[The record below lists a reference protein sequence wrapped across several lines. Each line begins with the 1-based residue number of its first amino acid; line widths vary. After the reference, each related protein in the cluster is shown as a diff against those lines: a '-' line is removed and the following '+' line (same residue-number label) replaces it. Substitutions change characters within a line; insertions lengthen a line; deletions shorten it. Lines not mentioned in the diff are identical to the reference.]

1 MRRRAGWRLSSSAQP
16 LEIREP
22 DLDERP
28 HRLLEAG
35 LPRDG
40 ERLLVALPRL
50 LGRHPLLE
58 PVVAGDEQLLDP
70 RPRVV
75 RMLLR
80 PLHIRIVKRQ
90 DPPGSRRVRASRQKP
105 VRVLVA
111 DDHRL
116 FAEALQAILDADD
129 RLEVVGVAKDGAEAV
144 ALAERL
150 RPDVVLLDISMPV
163 LDGFGAAEQIA
174 ALADPPAILMLTGSS
189 ATQDVDRARRL
200 GASGYV
206 TKDTIAATLVE
217 SILRAV
223 RR

>member
-1 MRRRAGWRLSSSAQP
+1 M
-16 LEIREP
+16 
-22 DLDERP
+22 
-28 HRLLEAG
+28 
-35 LPRDG
+35 
-40 ERLLVALPRL
+40 
-50 LGRHPLLE
+50 
-58 PVVAGDEQLLDP
+58 
-70 RPRVV
+70 
-75 RMLLR
+75 
-80 PLHIRIVKRQ
+80 
-90 DPPGSRRVRASRQKP
+90 RASRQKP

>member
-1 MRRRAGWRLSSSAQP
+1 
-16 LEIREP
+16 
-22 DLDERP
+22 
-28 HRLLEAG
+28 
-35 LPRDG
+35 
-40 ERLLVALPRL
+40 
-50 LGRHPLLE
+50 
-58 PVVAGDEQLLDP
+58 
-70 RPRVV
+70 
-75 RMLLR
+75 
-80 PLHIRIVKRQ
+80 
-90 DPPGSRRVRASRQKP
+90 VRASRQKP

-150 RPDVVLLDISMPV
+150 RPHVVLLDISMPV

>member
-1 MRRRAGWRLSSSAQP
+1 
-16 LEIREP
+16 
-22 DLDERP
+22 
-28 HRLLEAG
+28 
-35 LPRDG
+35 
-40 ERLLVALPRL
+40 
-50 LGRHPLLE
+50 
-58 PVVAGDEQLLDP
+58 
-70 RPRVV
+70 
-75 RMLLR
+75 
-80 PLHIRIVKRQ
+80 
-90 DPPGSRRVRASRQKP
+90 VRASRQKP

-144 ALAERL
+144 
-150 RPDVVLLDISMPV
+150 
-163 LDGFGAAEQIA
+163 EQIA